1 MNRLDMLIVEGLD
14 PNEIENVCPFPE
26 REDCEGCGN
35 YIEQEDLCIKEFG
48 L

>member
-1 MNRLDMLIVEGLD
+1 MKLSQIESLDTWEFG
-14 PNEIENVCPFPE
+14 ENVCPFPE

-35 YIEQEDLCIKEFG
+35 YIEQENLCIKEFG